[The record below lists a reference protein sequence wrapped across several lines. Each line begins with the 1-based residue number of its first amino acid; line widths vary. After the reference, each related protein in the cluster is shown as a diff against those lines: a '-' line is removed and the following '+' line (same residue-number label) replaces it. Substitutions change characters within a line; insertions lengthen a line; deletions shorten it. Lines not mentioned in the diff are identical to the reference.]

1 MIVKWLGTGK
11 TSSKDLAALIHAVKE
26 STGRGSPGIMR
37 RVQKVLTTQSNYA
50 RALMNFCKKELGI
63 TQLPLHA
70 APYAVSILMHHA

>member
-11 TSSKDLAALIHAVKE
+11 TSSKDLATLIHAVKE
-26 STGRGSPGIMR
+26 STGRGSPGIMS

-63 TQLPLHA
+63 TQLPLHPA
-70 APYAVSILMHHA
+70 YAVSILMHHA